1 MIPIHIHYLLSYKRN
16 KVHAGTVFLCTVPIL
31 RHIVRRL
38 MSYIDDSLSEE
49 MRMGMTM
56 TTTTAMTTIM
66 A

>member
-1 MIPIHIHYLLSYKRN
+1 
-16 KVHAGTVFLCTVPIL
+16 
-31 RHIVRRL
+31 

-66 A
+66 AWPTNYYSHNSTTINDDNEVKQGHQ